1 MIQEPKSI
9 INTFS
14 SGYCINAD
22 VIRAT
27 RSSPKVFLVLYLLIK
42 GTFKSVL
49 NFINLVRESNRLINF
64 LLGFETLDTI
74 EHETSYESNKFL
86 IFL

>member
-1 MIQEPKSI
+1 
-9 INTFS
+9 
-14 SGYCINAD
+14 
-22 VIRAT
+22 
-27 RSSPKVFLVLYLLIK
+27 LYLLIK

-86 IFL
+86 ILL